1 MAAGV
6 RSDYQ
11 CIPIGMK
18 RRKRRTKKKRR
29 IAPEPNDSSNAL
41 TASVVFRKAP
51 THKRGRDAENG
62 IDTVELYCCTG
73 TVVIKHG

>member
-1 MAAGV
+1 MH
-6 RSDYQ
+6 SD
-11 CIPIGMK
+11 
-18 RRKRRTKKKRR
+18 RNEEEEEEEEHEEERR
-29 IAPEPNDSSNAL
+29 IAPEPNDSSSAL